1 MEPVVF
7 IEVSRETGMPL
18 AKGKKKKVSEY
29 IALTVDD
36 AMEALRTR
44 RYDFSFYRN
53 KDVDTYNVY
62 FVISDAKVPEIFVMK
77 RYKKINT
84 SFKMERHAF
93 AKIREMDALC
103 KSTLIEGKPITL
115 TTKEI
120 YWILM
125 EYFDGSVVEMEREL
139 TESERRYILKT
150 TAKAVKCLRESGLYY
165 TDMKL
170 DQVLYRIKDDNS
182 IEVKL
187 ADLEVSGKGED
198 AIVTYRPP
206 KGSRFLDYDGHYKY
220 GATDEAV
227 NWGIIVLILQLW
239 TKDNRSLRHAFRKY
253 YRNHR
258 SMMSALK
265 GKVPDDIYYLVNE
278 LYTKWDSISC
288 DDLFKALRI

>member
-7 IEVSRETGMPL
+7 IEVNRETGML
-18 AKGKKKKVSEY
+18 LNKGKKKKVTEY
-29 IALTVDD
+29 IALTVDE
-36 AMEALRTR
+36 AMNALRTR
-44 RYDFSFYRN
+44 RNEFSFYRN
-53 KDVDTYNVY
+53 KDIDTYNVY
-62 FVISDAKVPEIFVMK
+62 FVMSDAKVPEIFVMK
-77 RYKKINT
+77 RYKRINE
-84 SFKMERHAF
+84 SFRMEKHAF

-103 KSTLIEGKPITL
+103 RSTLIEGKPVTITS
-115 TTKEI
+115 KEI

-125 EYFDGSVVEMEREL
+125 EYFDGSVIEMEREL

-150 TAKAVKCLRESGLYY
+150 IAKAVKCLYENGLYY

-187 ADLEVSGKGED
+187 ADLEVSGKGQN

-206 KGSRFLDYDGHYKY
+206 KGSKLLDYDGHYKY

-227 NWGIIVLILQLW
+227 NWGMVILILQLW
-239 TKDNRSLRHAFRKY
+239 TKDSRALNHAFRKY
-253 YRNHR
+253 FRNHR

-278 LYTKWDSISC
+278 LYSKWDSISC
-288 DDLFKALRI
+288 DVLFKALRI